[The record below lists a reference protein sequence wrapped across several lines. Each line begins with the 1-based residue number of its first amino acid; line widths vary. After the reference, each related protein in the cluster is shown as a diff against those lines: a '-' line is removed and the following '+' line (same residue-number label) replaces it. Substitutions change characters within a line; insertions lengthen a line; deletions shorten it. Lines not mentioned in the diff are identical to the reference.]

1 MQVYIMRH
9 GQAFTSGISDA
20 LRGLT
25 TQGKL
30 EANVMAK
37 WIIEQKIPLDQ
48 IIVSPFTRAQ
58 ETAHELSCSL
68 ADGIP
73 LTTLDFITPS
83 GSATQMHDYI
93 DGVCVNDK
101 VKHLLIVSHM
111 PLVSY
116 LVADL
121 TIDNNAPIFQT
132 AGIAHIDYDIK
143 RMKGHL
149 VSLTSPHDL
158 C

>member
-9 GQAFTSGISDA
+9 GQAFTSGTSDA

-25 TQGKL
+25 AQGKL

-37 WIIEQKIPLDQ
+37 WMANKNILLDQ
-48 IIVSPFTRAQ
+48 IIVSPFIRAQ
-58 ETAHELSCSL
+58 ETAKELSDNL
-68 ADGIP
+68 GDDLL

-83 GSATQMHDYI
+83 GSAQQMHDYI
-93 DGVCVNDK
+93 DGVCVIDK
-101 VKHLLIVSHM
+101 VKSLLIVSHM

-116 LVADL
+116 LVAGL
-121 TIDNNAPIFQT
+121 TVDGNSPIFQT
-132 AGIAHIDYDIK
+132 AGVAHIDYDIK
-143 RMKGHL
+143 RMKGYL
-149 VSLTSPHDL
+149 VSLTSPNDL